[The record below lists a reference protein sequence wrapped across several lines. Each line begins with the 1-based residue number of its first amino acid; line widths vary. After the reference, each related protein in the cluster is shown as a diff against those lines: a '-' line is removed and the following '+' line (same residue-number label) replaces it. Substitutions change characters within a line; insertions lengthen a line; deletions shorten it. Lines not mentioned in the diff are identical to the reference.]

1 MPSLFRRLLLLFY
14 ALRFGVRLI
23 WLAAPADHK
32 MHWIVTLI
40 RRVHASERGRAGLH
54 GVLPLLGPL
63 AGGFAHNLAVRPEL
77 AQGTLHDALNSAS
90 HLLEPLP
97 PEAAGRALAAAFGTP
112 LADLFESID
121 LNAVESGFAH
131 QVHTAR
137 LALPIDGHREVEIK
151 LLRVAQRTQ
160 IADETALLRWVA
172 RWLEK
177 LSPAAR
183 RLQVRA
189 LAETFTQE
197 ILRRLD
203 LRAEAANQSQTAHL
217 FADDSRVVV
226 PAVIWDLS
234 GDATLVIERIATV
247 RATDFAALAEHRVSV
262 PALAARIIEVVTHEA
277 FEHGFFHAALDARR
291 VRVSIDE
298 KTHGKLVLGDFA
310 VMSNLSADERA
321 FFVHGAT
328 ALFGQHYGRLAD
340 LHRNAGHVPPD
351 ARTEQLEAELRTRA
365 EAHFAGAPH
374 ERFAGPLFHH
384 LLHAVAP
391 FDGCVPPRLVGAQR
405 AFEQAEALANA
416 LHPGVD
422 SWGVARRVLADLARR
437 DFDHRGWAK
446 HLAQELPHLAHLVP
460 RVPQLAIRY
469 LQQQHSVAT
478 VRQQAQL
485 VGEVTREYR
494 RTRTLLWACTICG
507 ALLGGL
513 AILLMY

>member
-14 ALRFGVRLI
+14 ALRFGARLV

-32 MHWIVTLI
+32 VHWIITLI
-40 RRVHASERGRAGLH
+40 QRVHTSESGRAGLS

-63 AGGFAHNLAVRPEL
+63 AGGFAQTLATRPEL
-77 AQGTLHDALNSAS
+77 AAGTLHDALDSLS

-97 PEAAGRALAAAFGTP
+97 PDAAGHALAAAFGRP
-112 LADLFESID
+112 LPALFESID
-121 LNAVESGFAH
+121 LTAIESGFAH

-137 LALPIDGHREVEIK
+137 LALPIDGRRDVEIK

-160 IADETALLRWVA
+160 IADEAALLRWAA

-177 LSPAAR
+177 LSHAAR
-183 RLQVRA
+183 RLRVRE

-197 ILRRLD
+197 ITRRLD

-217 FADDSRVVV
+217 FADDPRVVV
-226 PAVIWDLS
+226 PAVIWDLC
-234 GDATLVIERIATV
+234 GDATLVVERIDTV
-247 RATDFAALAEHRVSV
+247 RATDFAGLAAHRVSV

-291 VRVSIDE
+291 VRVSVDE

-310 VMSNLSADERA
+310 VMSNLSVQERS

-328 ALFGQHYGRLAD
+328 ALFGQHYARLAD

-365 EAHFAGAPH
+365 EAHFVGAPH
-374 ERFAGPLFHH
+374 DRTAGPLFHH

-391 FDGCVPPRLVGAQR
+391 FDGCVPPRLVAAQR

-422 SWGVARRVLADLARR
+422 SWNIARRVLADLARR

-469 LQQQHSVAT
+469 LQQHSVAT
-478 VRQQAQL
+478 TREHVQL

-507 ALLGGL
+507 ALLGAL

>member
-1 MPSLFRRLLLLFY
+1 MPSFFRRLLLLFH
-14 ALRFGVRLI
+14 ALRFGARLI
-23 WLAAPADHK
+23 WLVAPADHK
-32 MHWIVTLI
+32 VHWIVSLI
-40 RRVHASERGRAGLH
+40 ERVHASERGRAGVH
-54 GVLPLLGPL
+54 SVLPLLGPL
-63 AGGFAHNLAVRPEL
+63 AGGFVQTLATRPEL
-77 AQGTLHDALNSAS
+77 ASGTLHDALDAVH

-97 PEAAGRALAAAFGTP
+97 PEAAGKALGAAFGRP
-112 LADLFESID
+112 LPTLFESID
-121 LNAVESGFAH
+121 LTAAESGFAH
-131 QVHTAR
+131 QIHIAR
-137 LALPIDGHREVEIK
+137 LAMPIDGHRDVEIK

-177 LSPAAR
+177 LSRAAR
-183 RLQVRA
+183 KLRVRE

-197 ILRRLD
+197 IMRRLD

-217 FADDSRVVV
+217 FADDPRVVV
-226 PAVIWDLS
+226 PAVIWDLC
-234 GDATLVIERIATV
+234 GDATLVIQRIETV
-247 RATDFAALAEHRVSV
+247 RVTDFAGLAAHRVSV

-277 FEHGFFHAALDARR
+277 FEHGFFHAALDAQR
-291 VRVSIDE
+291 VRVSVDDE
-298 KTHGKLVLGDFA
+298 THGKLVLGDFA
-310 VMSNLSADERA
+310 VMSNLSSDERS

-340 LHRNAGHVPPD
+340 LHRNAGHVPRD

-374 ERFAGPLFHH
+374 ERTAGPLFHH

-391 FDGCVPPRLVGAQR
+391 FDGCVPPRLVAAQR

-422 SWGVARRVLADLARR
+422 SWNIARHVLADLARR

-469 LQQQHSVAT
+469 LQQQHSLAT
-478 VRQQAQL
+478 TRQHAQL

-494 RTRTLLWACTICG
+494 RTRTLLWACTACG
-507 ALLGGL
+507 AVLGAL